1 MNPGLLPVYSDSL
14 MDIEQAVLHDAKRSF
29 DDFTSGTCI
38 HGTNSAWPRK
48 LVVNSPDFFYIFP
61 KHTDINHEHYMFGQI
76 CLLGHTSLFVDRN
89 NQPADKW
96 NIVDRF
102 PGLWNFFS
110 SQSFQETTLSSPVVF
125 WHVPR
130 NKHDE
135 VLSLIKHSFALLV
148 SQQNFH
154 NWNHDIHSQLIASW
168 DEDDWPMAF
177 RLSTATSRSLE
188 HCYQNV
194 INRYVAGLTIDN
206 IDIAVY
212 RRRLLRT
219 AITQELMQ
227 NTLIAK
233 LMIGMELINDSR
245 ANITKITIV
254 NQLTEHFD
262 ALLTQAIKQHLG
274 K

>member
-1 MNPGLLPVYSDSL
+1 MNLGLLPVYSDSL

-29 DDFTSGTCI
+29 DDFTSGTCF
-38 HGTNSAWPRK
+38 HGPSSACTREIAAS
-48 LVVNSPDFFYIFP
+48 SPDFFYIFP
-61 KHTDINHEHYMFGQI
+61 KQTNINHEHYMFGQI
-76 CLLGHTSLFVDRN
+76 CLLGHTSLFADRN
-89 NQPADKW
+89 NQSVDKW

-110 SQSFQETTLSSPVVF
+110 SASFREITLSSPVVF
-125 WHVPR
+125 WHAPC
-130 NKHDE
+130 NQHDE
-135 VLSLIKHSFALLV
+135 VLLQIKTSFATLA

-194 INRYVAGLTIDN
+194 INRYVTDLNIDN

-212 RRRLLRT
+212 RCRLLRT

-233 LMIGMELINDSR
+233 LMIGMELVSDPR

-262 ALLTQAIKQHLG
+262 ALLMQAIKQHLG